1 MTAEEEARQKIDR
14 LLKAAGWDVQDSKK
28 VNLGASFGVAVEE
41 LYLPSGPA
49 DYTLFLNRKPVG
61 VIEAK
66 PAGTTLSGVEPQTGR
81 YLGAIP
87 EKFVHLQNPP
97 PFQYESTGIETHF
110 VDRRDPDYRS
120 RRVFAFHKP
129 ETLSDW
135 LCQESTL
142 RARLRAIPQL
152 STGQL
157 RECQFEAV
165 TNLETSLA
173 ENRPRALLQMTMG
186 SGKTFAAVS
195 LAYRL
200 IKFAKAKRILFLVD
214 RKGLGKQALNE
225 FRQYTTPDDGRKFT
239 ELYNV
244 QHLTSNVID
253 PVSRVCISTIQR
265 LYSILKGESELDVE
279 AEEQSLFE
287 LNPVSKK
294 PMEVCY
300 NPQVPIEAFDFIIVD
315 ECHRSIYTTWRQV
328 VEYFDAFI
336 IGMTATPSKQTLGFF
351 KSNLVMEYGHNRSV
365 ADGINVDY
373 EIYRIKTAI
382 TEKGS
387 RVEAGY
393 LVDKR
398 DKLTRKIRWEMLD
411 NDLVYYGNQLDRDI
425 VATNQIQTV
434 VRTFRDKLFTELFP
448 GRTIVPKTL
457 IFAKDDSHAEDIVE
471 IVREE
476 FGKGNEFCRKITYKA
491 TDDTPD
497 QLISDLRISFN
508 PRIAVTVDMI
518 STGMDIKPLECLI
531 FMRDVKSRGYFEQ
544 MKGRGCRTI
553 SSDDFR
559 SVSPD
564 TSNKTHYIIV
574 DAVGVCESDKTDS
587 RPLERKKFI
596 SFEQILN
603 SIAIGNW
610 DEDTLSTLASRLARL
625 DKTLDEKDREEI
637 RQTGELR
644 PLKQLI
650 RNLINAVDPDR
661 QEEKAKEMF
670 GTTSPDDMQIK
681 AAAEELGNIAC
692 EPFDNPSFRNKLID
706 IRKLKEQTIDAISQD
721 KIIFAGYDPK
731 STGWAHEAA
740 ERFKKFIEENKNE
753 ISALQIIYSKPYGQ
767 RHLTFE
773 QIKQLAGAIER
784 PPYNLT
790 QDIIWYAYEQLDR
803 SKVRDAGPQKLLTDI
818 ISLVRF
824 AIEESPILQPF
835 TETVNERFLSWLSEQ
850 ENSGQQFTQEQK
862 EWLQMIKEHIAT
874 SLHIE
879 MDDLELA
886 PFYER
891 GGPVKAGRLFGPGL
905 GMMLEELNEVLAG

>member
-1 MTAEEEARQKIDR
+1 
-14 LLKAAGWDVQDSKK
+14 
-28 VNLGASFGVAVEE
+28 
-41 LYLPSGPA
+41 
-49 DYTLFLNRKPVG
+49 
-61 VIEAK
+61 VI
-66 PAGTTLSGVEPQTGR
+66 
-81 YLGAIP
+81 
-87 EKFVHLQNPP
+87 
-97 PFQYESTGIETHF
+97 
-110 VDRRDPDYRS
+110 
-120 RRVFAFHKP
+120 
-129 ETLSDW
+129 
-135 LCQESTL
+135 
-142 RARLRAIPQL
+142 
-152 STGQL
+152 
-157 RECQFEAV
+157 
-165 TNLETSLA
+165 
-173 ENRPRALLQMTMG
+173 
-186 SGKTFAAVS
+186 
-195 LAYRL
+195 
-200 IKFAKAKRILFLVD
+200 
-214 RKGLGKQALNE
+214 
-225 FRQYTTPDDGRKFT
+225 
-239 ELYNV
+239 
-244 QHLTSNVID
+244 
-253 PVSRVCISTIQR
+253 
-265 LYSILKGESELDVE
+265 
-279 AEEQSLFE
+279 
-287 LNPVSKK
+287 
-294 PMEVCY
+294 
-300 NPQVPIEAFDFIIVD
+300 
-315 ECHRSIYTTWRQV
+315 
-328 VEYFDAFI
+328 
-336 IGMTATPSKQTLGFF
+336 
-351 KSNLVMEYGHNRSV
+351 
-365 ADGINVDY
+365 
-373 EIYRIKTAI
+373 
-382 TEKGS
+382 
-387 RVEAGY
+387 
-393 LVDKR
+393 
-398 DKLTRKIRWEMLD
+398 
-411 NDLVYYGNQLDRDI
+411 
-425 VATNQIQTV
+425 
-434 VRTFRDKLFTELFP
+434 RTFRDRLFTELFP

-587 RPLERKKFI
+587 RPLERKKYI
-596 SFEQILN
+596 PFEQILN

-650 RNLINAVDPDR
+650 GNLINAVDPDR

-670 GTTSPDDMQIK
+670 GTSSPDEKQIE
-681 AAAEELGNIAC
+681 ASAEELGKIAC

-706 IRKLKEQTIDAISQD
+706 IRKLKEQTIDVISQD
-721 KIIFAGYDPK
+721 RIIFAGYDPK

-790 QDIIWYAYEQLDR
+790 QDIIWDAYEQLDR

-850 ENSGQQFTQEQK
+850 EKSGQQFTQEQK
-862 EWLQMIKEHIAT
+862 EWMEMIKEHIAR
-874 SLHIE
+874 SLRIE
-879 MDDLELA
+879 MDDMELA

-891 GGPVKAGRLFGPGL
+891 GGPAKAYKLFGPNL
-905 GMMLEELNEVLAG
+905 GRILVELNEALAG